1 MSSTHPATPPA
12 RNEAARGSGPIVVVV
27 QAPVR
32 QKTPLEK
39 YRESRGF
46 QEVKFY
52 SLFLVVLGF
61 TQIFTQV
68 AIHVMGSKY
77 VAGGILYDTF
87 VPVGQGYWGGAL
99 FIFNGWY
106 GTQASHKTT
115 EMRIIN
121 LYWFSLLSTLA
132 CLFSIFFSIFGIIDA
147 EWHQGGLRITYC
159 ILIILTVVPMI
170 ATTIICCYTC
180 KVVCRPNHSNNSS
193 EIQAPLT
200 EIITSAD
207 DQGAE
212 ELSQAVSAA
221 MARQAASG
229 QGMTNRRLSQVINTA
244 VTAVQHERRTQP
256 EDQLGDDCHCPPPP
270 YSKAVGD
277 A

>member
-1 MSSTHPATPPA
+1 MSSTQPTTPPA

-46 QEVKFY
+46 QEVKSY
-52 SLFLVVLGF
+52 SLFLIVLGF
-61 TQIFTQV
+61 IQIITQI
-68 AIHVMGSKY
+68 AIHAMGSKF
-77 VAGGILYDTF
+77 VAGGILYNIF

-99 FIFNGWY
+99 FIFNGCQ
-106 GTQASHKTT
+106 GIQASHKTT
-115 EMRIIN
+115 EVRIIN

-132 CLFSIFFSIFGIIDA
+132 CLFSIFFSILGIIGA

-170 ATTIICCYTC
+170 ATTVICCYTC
-180 KVVCRPNHSNNSS
+180 KVVCRPRDGNNSS
-193 EIQAPLT
+193 ENQAPLT

-221 MARQAASG
+221 VARQAASG
-229 QGMTNRRLSQVINTA
+229 QRMTNRRLSQVINTA
-244 VTAVQHERRTQP
+244 VTAVQQERRRQP
-256 EDQLGDDCHCPPPP
+256 EDRDDCPPPP